1 MTYLLFFL
9 AVFPGLFLSW
19 YIWWRDKHEREP
31 HKYLIACFIFGML
44 STIPAVFLEIY
55 GQSLGYGAGPDIIN
69 TLIFAVVVVGFSEE
83 FSKFLFLRYYI
94 FPKEEFC
101 EPMDGIVYA
110 VMVSMGFATLEN
122 ILYVFDTEKGGMQTA
137 ILRMLLSVPGH
148 AAFAVI
154 MGYFVGLAKFARG
167 SRLGYLAAGLILSS
181 LVHGLYDFFLFQ
193 QMDKALAIFTLIT
206 FVAAIIMSRFM
217 IHWHVENSPHKDG
230 GEVDPTKHLIP

>member
-69 TLIFAVVVVGFSEE
+69 TFIFAVVVVGFSEE

-230 GEVDPTKHLIP
+230 KHL